1 MQKFCMPAHMH
12 VLLPLLLSR
21 KIKSLILLNPKMV
34 SLVSQLLMSLTTRHN
49 LSDSSSG
56 SQG

>member
-1 MQKFCMPAHMH
+1 MMKLCMLAHMH

-21 KIKSLILLNPKMV
+21 KMKSLILLNPKMV
-34 SLVSQLLMSLTTRHN
+34 SLVSQLFTVLPTKHN
-49 LSDSSSG
+49 LSDSFSG